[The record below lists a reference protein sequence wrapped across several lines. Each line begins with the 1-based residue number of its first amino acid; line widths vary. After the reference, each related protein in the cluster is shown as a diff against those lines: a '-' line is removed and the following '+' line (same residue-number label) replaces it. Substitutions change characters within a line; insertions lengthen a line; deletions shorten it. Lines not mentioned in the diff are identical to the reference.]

1 MTVALGD
8 VLAAVRRGDDGA
20 LLQHGRVRAETHR
33 ATQIGLTGD
42 DLFLIGH
49 RRDDGMLGVG
59 IELLRVRVLET
70 HRAGR
75 LDDHGLQAQAQA
87 EQRDLVGAGET
98 DRAELALD
106 ATNTEPARDQDG
118 VDSADSGPGTFLGLA
133 LVGRHPRDLDL
144 RTVREATGPQRLGH
158 DR

>member
-1 MTVALGD
+1 
-8 VLAAVRRGDDGA
+8 
-20 LLQHGRVRAETHR
+20 
-33 ATQIGLTGD
+33 
-42 DLFLIGH
+42 
-49 RRDDGMLGVG
+49 MLGVG

-118 VDSADSGPGTFLGLA
+118 VDSADSGPGTFLVSHSSDGTHEISTFERCA
-133 LVGRHPRDLDL
+133 KPPARSASV
-144 RTVREATGPQRLGH
+144 T